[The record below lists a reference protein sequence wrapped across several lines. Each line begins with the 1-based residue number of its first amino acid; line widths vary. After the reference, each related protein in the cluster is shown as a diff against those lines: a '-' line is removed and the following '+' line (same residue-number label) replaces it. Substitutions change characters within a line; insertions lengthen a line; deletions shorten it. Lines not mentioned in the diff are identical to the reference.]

1 MLLSKYI
8 LFNSK
13 DLKISNKPESK
24 GLLSNLT
31 GIRTPLSQIPL
42 LDSLLFKKVSNEW
55 NNKQIFISSRET
67 YAKIHLKQPEF
78 TYSA

>member
-42 LDSLLFKKVSNEW
+42 LDSLLFKKVSNE
-55 NNKQIFISSRET
+55 
-67 YAKIHLKQPEF
+67 
-78 TYSA
+78 

>member
-1 MLLSKYI
+1 MLLSKFI

-31 GIRTPLSQIPL
+31 GIRTPLSQIPFL
-42 LDSLLFKKVSNEW
+42 GSLLFKKYQMNETM
-55 NNKQIFISSRET
+55 NKYLLVGEKLMPKYI
-67 YAKIHLKQPEF
+67 
-78 TYSA
+78 